1 MASVKNSSL
10 QIVVQCGATLHLQ
23 AVAAMASSS
32 SSSSSSPQKIDF
44 VDGLFSWLPMDP
56 HFRQMDSFSVMLLQG
71 AAGETLMC
79 QE

>member
-1 MASVKNSSL
+1 VKNSSL
-10 QIVVQCGATLHLQ
+10 QIVVQCGVTLHLQ

-32 SSSSSSPQKIDF
+32 SSSPNNSDF

-56 HFRQMDSFSVMLLQG
+56 HFRQMESFSVMLLQG
-71 AAGETLMC
+71 AAGETLTC

>member
-1 MASVKNSSL
+1 VKNSSL
-10 QIVVQCGATLHLQ
+10 QIVVQCGVTLHLQ

-32 SSSSSSPQKIDF
+32 SSSPQKIGF
-44 VDGLFSWLPMDP
+44 VDGVFSWLAMDP
-56 HFRQMDSFSVMLLQG
+56 HFRQMESFSVMLLQG

>member
-1 MASVKNSSL
+1 
-10 QIVVQCGATLHLQ
+10 
-23 AVAAMASSS
+23 
-32 SSSSSSPQKIDF
+32 
-44 VDGLFSWLPMDP
+44 LPMDP

>member
-1 MASVKNSSL
+1 VKNSSL
-10 QIVVQCGATLHLQ
+10 QIVVQCGVTLHLQ

-32 SSSSSSPQKIDF
+32 SSPRKIDF

-56 HFRQMDSFSVMLLQG
+56 HFRQMESFSDMLLQG